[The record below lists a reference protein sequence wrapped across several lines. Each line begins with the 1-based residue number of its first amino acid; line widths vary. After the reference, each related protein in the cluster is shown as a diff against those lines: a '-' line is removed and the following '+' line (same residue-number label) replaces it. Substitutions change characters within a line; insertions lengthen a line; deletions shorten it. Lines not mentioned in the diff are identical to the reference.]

1 MELQQNGKLYRMT
14 GKAANVILPSGEK
27 AAFKDGWLHTKD
39 SGVIEYMTRE
49 LKRGGFGPAIWEA
62 TENEW
67 EEYAQYVDPATRRVS
82 DIVTQLARDPVMA
95 AQVAAALSDV
105 GGEGAK
111 ALAAAINSGAEDT
124 VKRAITVGGK
134 QHELGGISSSR
145 TIASI
150 SNGST
155 SEDAPPAPVVAVPS
169 K

>member
-1 MELQQNGKLYRMT
+1 MKMELQQNGKLYRMT

-27 AAFKDGWLHTKD
+27 AVFKDGWLHTKD
-39 SGVIEYMTRE
+39 SDVIEYMTRE

-111 ALAAAINSGAEDT
+111 ALAAAINSGAERHCQACDHCW
-124 VKRAITVGGK
+124 RQA
-134 QHELGGISSSR
+134 
-145 TIASI
+145 A
-150 SNGST
+150 
-155 SEDAPPAPVVAVPS
+155 
-169 K
+169 